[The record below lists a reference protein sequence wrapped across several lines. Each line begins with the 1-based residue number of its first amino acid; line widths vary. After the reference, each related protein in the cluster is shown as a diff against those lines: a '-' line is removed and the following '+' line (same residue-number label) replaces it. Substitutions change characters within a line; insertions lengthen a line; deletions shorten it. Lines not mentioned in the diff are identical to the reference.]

1 MNINWSCYS
10 NNIKSLNQ
18 CEVNKNQSNNNKINN
33 NQNNNNNNNNESQ
46 NCLHIKLSE
55 NSNKKLNDTKNGDN
69 NNINNNNNN
78 SFLNKK
84 RKFLKSEKDYIF
96 EIKRLMK
103 EGGLEDKY
111 IFIKKKKSNSDDP
124 NNPNAVNQNKN
135 ININAT
141 ILVNNN
147 ILNNKSKKVDKEI
160 VIKPVDPIQQ
170 SKSLYEWYEKLNL
183 LPCNNIQVNNA
194 NNSNNG
200 NAIFNISCN
209 IVSHKNPYD
218 DKNEDGYV
226 RFFGINNNIINQ
238 DNGNYKHYIYLREQN
253 DFDPSISGKIYQWKV
268 NILCDSYLIGVGLA
282 DKNIVLENRNKFL
295 SNDDKFNNGV
305 FCLINTYNKNFNVKE
320 IRPWNCDD
328 KNAVNYVAVFPYF
341 KKGREV
347 TMEYDTDNMSLEFK
361 IKKNSYSMKNIVIK
375 GGKNIFTPCA
385 IFYYSGDEIQFSKL
399 TVVNK

>member
-1 MNINWSCYS
+1 MSKTPIS
-10 NNIKSLNQ
+10 
-18 CEVNKNQSNNNKINN
+18 
-33 NQNNNNNNNNESQ
+33 
-46 NCLHIKLSE
+46 
-55 NSNKKLNDTKNGDN
+55 NSNMP
-69 NNINNNNNN
+69 
-78 SFLNKK
+78 
-84 RKFLKSEKDYIF
+84 EKDQNTSPKKTKSQLKENISRNKVILLNSKIF
-96 EIKRLMK
+96 KEEKDLSTSKFCYKTPCNSKNDEELDYSKMEMPVSYQLTNGKCIRLR
-103 EGGLEDKY
+103 
-111 IFIKKKKSNSDDP
+111 NS
-124 NNPNAVNQNKN
+124 
-135 ININAT
+135 
-141 ILVNNN
+141 
-147 ILNNKSKKVDKEI
+147 
-160 VIKPVDPIQQ
+160 QQ

-282 DKNIVLENRNKFL
+282 DKNIVLENKNKFL